1 MEFLVMRRS
10 IFLMVL
16 EYDDAQ
22 TTPLK
27 YFCKETRQEL
37 KAYSWALSRRNFR
50 RLWAI

>member
-27 YFCKETRQEL
+27 HFCKEKVGFKYTCHG
-37 KAYSWALSRRNFR
+37 KN
-50 RLWAI
+50 